1 MREKVLAL
9 LAESAGVTADELNDD
24 TRLVA
29 DLGLSSFEL
38 SDIVVTAVDE
48 FGIAIPDSRFPE
60 IQTVADVL
68 RVIEEVQDG
77 DS

>member
-9 LAESAGVTADELNDD
+9 LAESAGVSAEELNDD
-24 TRLVA
+24 TRMVA
-29 DLGLSSFEL
+29 DLGLTSFDL
-38 SDIVVTAVDE
+38 SDIVVAAEEE

-68 RVIEEVQDG
+68 RIIEEVQNG
-77 DS
+77 DT

>member
-1 MREKVLAL
+1 MKEKLLEL
-9 LAESAGVTADELNDD
+9 LAESAGVSVDELNDD

-29 DLGLSSFEL
+29 DLGLTSFDL
-38 SDIVVTAVDE
+38 SDIVVAAEEE
-48 FGIAIPDSRFPE
+48 FGIEIPDERFPE

-68 RVIEEVQDG
+68 RVVGEVQDG

>member
-9 LAESAGVTADELNDD
+9 LAESAGVTAEELNDD

-29 DLGLSSFEL
+29 DLVLTSFDL
-38 SDIVVTAVDE
+38 SDIVVAAEDE

>member
-1 MREKVLAL
+1 M
-9 LAESAGVTADELNDD
+9 
-24 TRLVA
+24 
-29 DLGLSSFEL
+29 GLTSFDL
-38 SDIVVTAVDE
+38 SDIVVAAEDE